1 MKTELKTILVVDD
14 EKHISHLLRF
24 ALAKIGCTLVA
35 AYNGE
40 QALAAAAAQ
49 TFDLAIVDYDMPGM
63 TGIET
68 VQALKTIPGCSK
80 MPIVMLTGRGERSI
94 RMRAESLGIS
104 LFLTKPFGPTE
115 LRKHVVSLLGL

>member
-1 MKTELKTILVVDD
+1 MGTKTILVVDD
-14 EKHISHLLRF
+14 EMHISHLLRF
-24 ALAKIGCTLVA
+24 ALAKVACTLVA
-35 AYNGE
+35 AYDGR

-68 VQALKTIPGCSK
+68 VHALKIIPACSK

-94 RMRAESLGIS
+94 RAQAESLGIS
-104 LFLTKPFGPTE
+104 LFLNKPFSPTE
-115 LRKHVVSLLGL
+115 LRKHVTSLLGL

>member
-1 MKTELKTILVVDD
+1 MRTKTILVVDD
-14 EKHISHLLRF
+14 EKHISHLLVF

-35 AYNGE
+35 VHDGE

-63 TGIET
+63 NGLET
-68 VQALKTIPGCSK
+68 VRALKTIPACSK

-94 RMRAESLGIS
+94 RAQAESLGIS
-104 LFLTKPFGPTE
+104 LFLNKPFGPTE
-115 LRKHVVSLLGL
+115 LRKHVTGLLGL